1 MVARWAHNPKV
12 AGSSPALATKTIK
25 RLYYYSVTVLLFLNM
40 SKRIFYPLFLL
51 LIPFIGMFFT
61 NEINWSS
68 FDFIIMGSLII
79 FLSIGIN
86 FVSNRT
92 KDLKNQFLYIGILV
106 LIYVL
111 IWAELAVGIFGTP
124 FAGS

>member
-1 MVARWAHNPKV
+1 
-12 AGSSPALATKTIK
+12 SPALATITIK

-51 LIPFIGMFFT
+51 LIPFIGVFFT